1 MLLTFLFSYWECS
14 QGMACIH
21 LLEDTTE
28 NHHLK
33 LKVTYL
39 HSWNFF
45 TYLLFTGT
53 VFLGQTWC
61 YSLLVTRKTHKEKKK
76 IIITSC
82 RVIIPRTIL
91 LKTHDFFIRRRKI
104 VMLITY
110 WLIWVILMRFVRII
124 QFFFFQLLLQINR
137 LRPLLHYLHKFHFLN
152 VFGLKT
158 VVALYVGFFI
168 FTCRIFFRWN
178 S

>member
-39 HSWNFF
+39 HSCNFF
-45 TYLLFTGT
+45 HLPFVYRYSVSRTDLMLCF
-53 VFLGQTWC
+53 
-61 YSLLVTRKTHKEKKK
+61 SLLVTRKTHKEKKK

-104 VMLITY
+104 VVLTTY

-137 LRPLLHYLHKFHFLN
+137 LRP
-152 VFGLKT
+152 
-158 VVALYVGFFI
+158 
-168 FTCRIFFRWN
+168 
-178 S
+178 